1 MVKRPKISVIIP
13 IYNVEDYLNRCL
25 ESVVNQTLFDIE
37 IIGVNDGTK
46 DDSVAVIRKYMAL
59 DKRIQLVEKE
69 NGGLSSA
76 RNAGLEVATG
86 ELILFLDSD
95 DYLALNACERI
106 YEEYLNH
113 SADIIVF
120 GSTPFPEIPEPDAW
134 VVWNL
139 ACRDVYYSKFHPDAL
154 FKEPAGNPF
163 AWDRAFSREFL
174 MKNHLKFSEDV
185 LFGEDLVFIFQAAP
199 LAKGIQFISDKL
211 HFYQCFRQG
220 SLMNKYNGVNERK
233 LSQHVRNMR
242 VITDFWYK
250 KGFLKK
256 WSKEYTAWF
265 IRFIGS
271 DLIVDRPANS
281 RQLIHD
287 VKEIMD
293 DYHMKYGRLKL
304 KGIEAFCKIFA

>member
-46 DDSVAVIRKYMAL
+46 DGSVAIIRKYMAL

-113 SADIIVF
+113 GADIIVF
-120 GSTPFPEIPEPDAW
+120 GSTPFPEIPEPGDW
-134 VVWNL
+134 IVWNL
-139 ACRDVYYSKFHPDAL
+139 ACRDVYYPKFHPDAL

-174 MKNHLKFSEDV
+174 LKNHLKFSEDV

-211 HFYQCFRQG
+211 HYYQCFRQG

-242 VITDFWYK
+242 MITDFWYK

-281 RQLIHD
+281 HQLIHD

>member
-46 DDSVAVIRKYMAL
+46 DDSVAIIRKYMAL